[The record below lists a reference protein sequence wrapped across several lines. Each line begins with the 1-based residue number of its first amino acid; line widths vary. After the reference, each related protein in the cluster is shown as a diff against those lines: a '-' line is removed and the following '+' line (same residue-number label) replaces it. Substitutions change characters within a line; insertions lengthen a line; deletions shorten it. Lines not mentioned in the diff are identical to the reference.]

1 MIGGSLL
8 AHYCQRAVA
17 LMHATNAA
25 AKLGGTASPMRGK
38 RRSWP
43 ELVVDLRDQGTGVL
57 CAVALGRRWGGSLD
71 LRSEKLSVIL
81 KLDQHVSLVF
91 VLVLSARMLIN
102 PWVGRLRLDVTGRP
116 RGEGDATLTLMSS
129 FGDVWRIQGS

>member
-1 MIGGSLL
+1 MPPTL
-8 AHYCQRAVA
+8 
-17 LMHATNAA
+17 A

-57 CAVALGRRWGGSLD
+57 RAVALGRRWGGSLD

-102 PWVGRLRLDVTGRP
+102 PWVGRPRLHVTGRP